1 MNSSAFDKISVG
13 ILSFKAHKTIDAT
26 LDNYK
31 KSGFFDVFKNVK
43 LFFQSIS
50 DDDIKVAEKYGL
62 EYVGRPDNVGI
73 QDGMKWVF
81 QNMDCDYVLYL
92 ENDLPLVADIDNV
105 KKIINKGIEL
115 LENGSVDMVRL
126 RARFN
131 PGEQFSDINKYSKIY
146 KPVEIDERFIDFD
159 RLSKTS
165 DFMRR
170 IRRIFRPFKAIRM
183 IGRSLYVEKNPD
195 VLFPKY
201 VKNAGGG
208 YYVVDSSVINWTNQS
223 ILLSKKF
230 FFQMLDFCEK
240 HPRLGAYPFHF
251 MEPELNCRWW
261 RKQHF
266 KIAVCDG
273 IFTHN
278 RLDR

>member
-208 YYVVDSSVINWTNQS
+208 ITLL
-223 ILLSKKF
+223 ILLLLTGRTNLFYYQRNSF
-230 FFQMLDFCEK
+230 FRC
-240 HPRLGAYPFHF
+240 
-251 MEPELNCRWW
+251 
-261 RKQHF
+261 
-266 KIAVCDG
+266 
-273 IFTHN
+273 
-278 RLDR
+278 